1 MPRAIFAHS
10 QVDFEYA
17 KTLRST
23 IKLVGTAVANADG
36 SLAVFVAPNM
46 LPLASPLA
54 SAKGPGNMCVVSS
67 ENMGVTTL
75 AGPGAGRFPT
85 ANSILNDLVRLAQG
99 KTCPPFPLTSS
110 TPLNN
115 DYVAR
120 FYVRVKCSDGLG
132 IIRAVGEAAEASG
145 VSIYAILQN
154 PITSRENM
162 DFVVTTE
169 DVRLSQVQA
178 FAARIANMPF
188 ALGDPLFMPIL

>member
-1 MPRAIFAHS
+1 MPRAIFAP

-46 LPLASPLA
+46 VPLASPLA